1 MLIGSFPSWA
11 SNLPGTG
18 STTERPPYQARE
30 NCATA
35 ERVIDLSYVW
45 PPAACAYTSAC
56 ASAVGAGESPVGYL
70 ERVQAHHLDGRL
82 LLAGER
88 VGDDRLAGDDESGHL
103 PRWMIGS
110 ISLISPM
117 LAHQAAYVGRWRA
130 SRRRLVAEL
139 LCGVTVLSARAP
151 PTVTASPGASPSD
164 AANAGDD

>member
-88 VGDDRLAGDDESGHL
+88 VGDDRLAGDDESGHPSAVDDRL
-103 PRWMIGS
+103 D
-110 ISLISPM
+110 
-117 LAHQAAYVGRWRA
+117 LAHFADARAPGGVCGRWRA
-130 SRRRLVAEL
+130 SRRRL
-139 LCGVTVLSARAP
+139 R
-151 PTVTASPGASPSD
+151 SPVVGSRVD
-164 AANAGDD
+164 VKAGMCCR